1 MRSRNWGLT
10 AGIALVIGAVLLGI
24 VLIWRAGP
32 ETSGSVTPTTTQQAA
47 AVPSP
52 SPIPSPTAP
61 RLVTYTV
68 QEGDTLSGIA
78 QAYDISLE
86 QLIGAND
93 IANPDFLQIGQTL
106 VIPQGETANPIT
118 PASTAAPGET
128 SSAEEYDDAEF
139 PTLTPSG
146 PALVEVSNVLNAGD
160 LTVETIILENRGGTV
175 SLDGWTLSTAVDD
188 TFVFPPLT
196 LFTGGTVQV
205 HSANGEDAPR
215 DLYWGR
221 TEPAWEAGGL
231 ATLRDADGNIVDTY
245 IVPES

>member
-10 AGIALVIGAVLLGI
+10 AGIALVVGAVLLGI

-32 ETSGSVTPTTTQQAA
+32 ETSDSVTPTPSQQTGATR
-47 AVPSP
+47 SP
-52 SPIPSPTAP
+52 SPIPSSTPP
-61 RLVTYTV
+61 KLVTYTV
-68 QEGDTLSGIA
+68 KEGDTLSGIA

-86 QLIGAND
+86 DLIGAND
-93 IANPDFLQIGQTL
+93 LANPDFLQIGQTL
-106 VIPQGETANPIT
+106 VIPQDGRADALA
-118 PASTAAPGET
+118 PASTAVPGEI
-128 SSAEEYDDAEF
+128 SPVEGYDDAEL

-146 PALVEVSNVLNAGD
+146 PALIEISNVLSAGD
-160 LTVETIILENRGGTV
+160 LTVETIILENEGGTV
-175 SLDGWTLSTAVDD
+175 SLEGWTLSTAVDD

-205 HSANGEDAPR
+205 HSATGEDAPR

-221 TEPAWEAGGL
+221 TEPAWEVGGL

-245 IVPES
+245 IIPES